1 VKTNFYAAAPTVSP
15 DGRWLAYQSNE
26 TTADQVY
33 VRSFPE
39 PEGKWSV
46 SPNGGSNPIW
56 AKNGGEL
63 FYRGPEG
70 MMVVNYKV
78 HGTNFEPG
86 APRLL
91 IAKKDLSPF
100 FDMAPDGKRFMIV
113 ENDISD
119 DRASTPV
126 TFVLNFF
133 DELRRL
139 TSSKNR

>member
-1 VKTNFYAAAPTVSP
+1 CAFYADAPTISP

-39 PEGKWSV
+39 PGGKWSV
-46 SPNGGSNPIW
+46 SPTGGSNPIW
-56 AKNGGEL
+56 AKNRREL

-70 MMVVNYKV
+70 LMVVSYTV
-78 HGTNFEPG
+78 QGTNFEAA

-91 IAKKDLSPF
+91 IAKKGLSPF
-100 FDMAPDGKRFMIV
+100 FDVASDGKRFMVV
-113 ENDISD
+113 ENDTSN
-119 DRASTPV
+119 DRVSV

-139 TSSKNR
+139 ASSTNR